1 MGGLSSEGGAIDAEH
16 RLAGGAAVWHGGRMV
31 AVFDEA
37 GARPMV
43 LQTTGA
49 LRMDDEAFFEFCARN
64 REWRIERSAKGDIL
78 IMPPVGGSGSSG
90 NARLI
95 YYFEAWAMREGT
107 GRVFDSS
114 GGFKLRNGATRSPDV
129 SWVRKGRLAG
139 LSERE
144 WSRFLPLCPDFVL
157 ELRSPSDLMEDLH
170 AKMEEYIACG
180 ARLGWLLD
188 PERREVFVY
197 RPEGNPEKLSDPAK
211 VPGEL
216 VLNGFVL
223 DLRQVWAAMEK
234 EE

>member
-1 MGGLSSEGGAIDAEH
+1 MQHRQRARRFMIDEP
-16 RLAGGAAVWHGGRMV
+16 LAGRGRVWQGGSMV
-31 AVFDEA
+31 ALFEEA
-37 GARPMV
+37 GTRPMV
-43 LQTTGA
+43 LKTTGA
-49 LRMDDEAFFEFCARN
+49 LRLNDEEFFEFCARN

-95 YYFEAWAMREGT
+95 YFFEAWAMQDGT

-114 GGFKLRNGATRSPDV
+114 GGFRLRNGATRSPDV
-129 SWVRKGRLAG
+129 SWVRNERLAA

-170 AKMEEYIACG
+170 AKMEEYMACG

-188 PERREVFVY
+188 PQSKEVFVY
-197 RPEGNPEKLSDPAK
+197 RPQGDPQKLSGPAQIS
-211 VPGEL
+211 GES

-223 DLRQVWAAMEK
+223 DVWQVWAAMER
-234 EE
+234 